1 MKLKN
6 IGLSLAVISAL
17 GLGFTGCGSS
27 SSDTP
32 TVTTQTGTFVDAPV
46 QGLKYTTATQSGY
59 TNDKGE
65 FKYVAGET
73 VEFKLGNLSLGTK
86 VGSTLMTPYTLG
98 DSNTTNPSAKTTN
111 IAMLL
116 QSLDANRSN
125 GNILDLSK
133 LKDFVFSD
141 INLTSTT
148 NDMENTIIPNIVS
161 AITSHANFGA
171 SFLDS
176 NTTVISA
183 TNAINTMKSFVEA
196 EQNSRTISVA
206 NGFGEKWLDG
216 RTLYYVQQDEDD
228 GTWSNDKMIFSSD
241 TATIPGVGS
250 VDYIINSYGILRQ
263 EKNDGEYGPVGTWQM
278 YKIFSIDGTKIKM
291 CNESKV
297 DPSADF
303 TCNSGD
309 ATQYYFTNEADAQ
322 AFVNAQ

>member
-6 IGLSLAVISAL
+6 IGLSLAVVSAL

-32 TVTTQTGTFVDAPV
+32 VTTTETGTFVDAPV

-86 VGSTLMTPYTLG
+86 AGSTLMTPYTLG

-116 QSLDANRSN
+116 QSLDGNRSN

-141 INLTSTT
+141 INLTSTA
-148 NDMENTIIPNIVS
+148 NDMENTVIPSIVS
-161 AITSHANFGA
+161 NITSHASFGA

-183 TNAINTMKSFVEA
+183 TNAINAMKSFVEA

-206 NGFGEKWLDG
+206 NGFGAKWLDG
-216 RTLYYVQQDEDD
+216 RTIYSVCDNTIQSFKFENNIQTVTPASTLQFPYTITADGILKVDESVDSEKTIDSANRYQKYKILSIDNTKILTCSDD
-228 GTWSNDKMIFSSD
+228 GAVLENCD
-241 TATIPGVGS
+241 TE
-250 VDYIINSYGILRQ
+250 DNQ
-263 EKNDGEYGPVGTWQM
+263 QW
-278 YKIFSIDGTKIKM
+278 F
-291 CNESKV
+291 
-297 DPSADF
+297 
-303 TCNSGD
+303 
-309 ATQYYFTNEADAQ
+309 FTNKTDAQ
-322 AFVNAQ
+322 TYVYSL